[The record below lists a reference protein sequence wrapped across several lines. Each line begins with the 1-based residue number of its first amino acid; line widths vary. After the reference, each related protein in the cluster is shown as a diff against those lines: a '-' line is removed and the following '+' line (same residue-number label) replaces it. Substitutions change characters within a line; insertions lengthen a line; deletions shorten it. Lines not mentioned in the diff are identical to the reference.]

1 MIEKQEIDA
10 KADELGVHVANVQR
24 DYVYGWLLAGLAQ
37 TENCLRPSLILK
49 GGNWFRR
56 YISSM
61 PGFQM
66 TSTSQQKQNCIPIR
80 SSRG

>member
-24 DYVYGWLLAGLAQ
+24 DHVYGWLLAGLAQ
-37 TENCLRPSLILK
+37 TENWLRPSLILK
-49 GGNWFRR
+49 GGNCFRR

-66 TSTSQQKQNCIPIR
+66 TSTSQQKRNCIPIR